1 MLDSSSSTPN
11 SESPSLSGHMAGEY
25 RLRRKLGEGGYGAV
39 YAAEHPL
46 LKRRAAVK
54 VLHRAAGA
62 DSDAVLRFVSEARAA
77 NQIRS
82 RYMVD
87 IFSFGKLPD
96 GRHFYVMDLL
106 EGESLD
112 RHVDRVTR
120 LAVPAAVQLLR
131 AIAEALDAAHAAGIV
146 HRDLKPQNIFLVWEP
161 SGETV
166 PKLLDFGMAKLI
178 GKSTVHTA
186 SGALIGTPLYMSPEQ
201 ALGWK
206 VDARADIYSLGLL

>member
-1 MLDSSSSTPN
+1 MAASAGRERWYLALPAVFMPEAPSSTPT

-25 RLRRKLGEGGYGAV
+25 RLRRKLGEGGFGAV

-106 EGESLD
+106 EGEPLD
-112 RHVDRVTR
+112 RF
-120 LAVPAAVQLLR
+120 LAREGRCSVAATVQLLR
-131 AIAEALDAAHAAGIV
+131 PIAEAL
-146 HRDLKPQNIFLVWEP
+146 
-161 SGETV
+161 
-166 PKLLDFGMAKLI
+166 
-178 GKSTVHTA
+178 
-186 SGALIGTPLYMSPEQ
+186 
-201 ALGWK
+201 
-206 VDARADIYSLGLL
+206 